1 MQRYFPLVRR
11 EGMERR
17 LEWHTLRQN
26 PWVMVWTMAIAQIIS
41 WGTLFYSFSL
51 FVVPMEESLGWSRP
65 LLNGAL
71 SLGLLSSGIVGQS
84 LLRKDAQRQI
94 ECPGVVAL

>member
-1 MQRYFPLVRR
+1 MQRYFPLGRR
-11 EGMERR
+11 EGMEPR
-17 LEWHTLRQN
+17 LGWHTLRQH

-71 SLGLLSSGIVGQS
+71 SLVHNQATFLGIIRCAFCSQ
-84 LLRKDAQRQI
+84 L
-94 ECPGVVAL
+94 